1 MIKFI
6 CKYNTQKLIAEKKKK
21 NITPATGYLLLQ
33 ITDQPAGKYP

>member
-21 NITPATGYLLLQ
+21 NITPRNGLLI
-33 ITDQPAGKYP
+33 ITNN